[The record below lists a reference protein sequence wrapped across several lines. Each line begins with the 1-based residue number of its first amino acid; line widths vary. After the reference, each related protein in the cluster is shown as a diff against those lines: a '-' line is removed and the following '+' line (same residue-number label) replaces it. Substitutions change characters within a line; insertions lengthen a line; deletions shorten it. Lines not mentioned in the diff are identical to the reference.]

1 VAGFVVGGAHR
12 RADRLASR
20 LGPLTP
26 LIRGALLIMLS
37 ATLVAVDTVIA
48 RIVTQDVNS
57 LVLVFFRNL
66 FGVIFLLPLVLRAG
80 LRSFTTRRPWG
91 HFLRAAI
98 KIAALIAFYYGVSQI
113 PVAEATAIAFAT
125 PLFIAAGAALFL
137 GESLRHGRLL
147 AILVGFAGVLV
158 ILRPGV
164 AVIHPAALAVVA
176 STVGLAA
183 IALLMKVLTRTEPP
197 NTIAVINITLSAPL
211 ALIPALFLWTTP
223 SWQSLGLMLVQGAL
237 GTVSQLA
244 VTRAVYVSDV
254 SLIMPI
260 DFVRLPIVA
269 GLGFL
274 VLGQVPDRWMWIGAA
289 IICLAIL
296 LLLRSGRRPTT

>member
-1 VAGFVVGGAHR
+1 MTPVV
-12 RADRLASR
+12 
-20 LGPLTP
+20 
-26 LIRGALLIMLS
+26 RGALLIVLS
-37 ATLVAVDTVIA
+37 ATLVAIDTVIA

-66 FGVIFLLPLVLRAG
+66 FGVLFLLPLVARAG
-80 LRSFTTRRPWG
+80 LRSFHTRRPWG

-98 KIAALIAFYYGVSQI
+98 KIAALIAFYYGVSMI

-137 GESLRHGRLL
+137 GESLRRGRLV
-147 AILVGFAGVLV
+147 AILIGFVGVLV

-176 STVGLAA
+176 STIGLAT
-183 IALLMKVLTRTEPP
+183 IGLMIKILARTEPP
-197 NTIAVINITLSAPL
+197 NTITVINITLSAPL
-211 ALIPALFLWTTP
+211 ALLPALFFWTPP
-223 SWQSLGLMLVQGAL
+223 SPTTLGLMLVQGAL

-244 VTRAVYVSDV
+244 VTRALHLADA
-254 SLIMPI
+254 SLMMPI

-274 VLGQVPDRWMWIGAA
+274 VLGQVPDRWMWLGAA
-289 IICLAIL
+289 IICIAIV
-296 LLLRSGRRPTT
+296 LLLRSGRTRRPAGSGVGVEP